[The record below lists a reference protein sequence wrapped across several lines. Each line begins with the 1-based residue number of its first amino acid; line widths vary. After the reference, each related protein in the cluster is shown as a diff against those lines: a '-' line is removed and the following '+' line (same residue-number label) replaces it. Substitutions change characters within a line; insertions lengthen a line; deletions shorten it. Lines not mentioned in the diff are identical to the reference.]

1 MTGWKCPKARRAYRV
16 KGRMTRDQVKGHTR
30 CPPQEA
36 CCRRKIKRSKIKSGS
51 GAAGAVSDGF
61 RQASGLVS
69 I

>member
-1 MTGWKCPKARRAYRV
+1 MPQSKKSLQSERESD
-16 KGRMTRDQVKGHTR
+16 RDQVKGHTR